1 MNKKILA
8 ALFVLCSVGA
18 TFMACNSNE
27 PDEAKAKNHDMTK
40 PEYTI
45 MFYTVGGGDLDY
57 SIEGDLMR
65 AMDALYPNDVSVR
78 FFVQM
83 KYSNEQTYWKKRKEK
98 NPDADMSKYKLQ
110 GGEFS
115 TVYRYELL
123 PSMLSED
130 KKTML
135 KLPESA
141 KYGNQ
146 GDQAAFYNPDSI
158 TSFINYCKAANPNA
172 DKYIL
177 ILSDHGGG
185 YSPLNDFD
193 KSAANA
199 NPAHMPS
206 IRRSVCFD
214 PELKGG
220 SITPLELKD
229 GILKSNVKKFDLI
242 FFDCCLLN
250 IVDVICETTDIAKYT
265 LASGHSTSGCDYGAL
280 VKELYLTVGG
290 YNSQVDAF
298 MRYTQNCADVH
309 YYRYK
314 NGSTDVRD
322 YYIDWALTQTDQLP
336 AMMNA
341 MKTFTDAVCAY
352 YDKETLSAAELL
364 DKYQKAADAPWHYV
378 DIYPYYD
385 LAAYAYALAYVMNDQ
400 EVTNAYNNLF
410 KTIDNAI
417 IYHSYANNAKDNNLS
432 YSINIGAKGYL
443 RMDFNKEHTTFACFD
458 KDGNVGF
465 YNPNTCEIIANPG
478 NEYAS
483 PKFAWKNSFEQ
494 TAFEK
499 ATGWTR
505 WMVKNPAMPN
515 NNPPVDD
522 IWDTNG
528 L

>member
-1 MNKKILA
+1 MNKKILT
-8 ALFVLCSVGA
+8 ALFVLFSIGGSFVS
-18 TFMACNSNE
+18 CNPNA

-57 SIEGDLMR
+57 SIEDDLMR
-65 AMDALYPNDVSVR
+65 AMDALFPNDVSVR

-98 NPDADMSKYKLQ
+98 NPTGDMSKYNLQ

-123 PSMLSED
+123 PSMLSAD
-130 KKTML
+130 KKML

-141 KYGNQ
+141 KYGDQ
-146 GDQAAFYNPDSI
+146 GDKAAFYNPDSI
-158 TSFINYCKAANPNA
+158 ASFINYCKAANPDA

-193 KSAANA
+193 KSVENA
-199 NPAHMPS
+199 GGKNGP
-206 IRRSVCFD
+206 RRSVCFD
-214 PELKGG
+214 PELK
-220 SITPLELKD
+220 SCITPLELKE
-229 GILKSNVKKFDLI
+229 GIQKSNVKKLDLL
-242 FFDCCLLN
+242 FYDCCLMN
-250 IVDVICETTDIAKYT
+250 IVDAICETTDIATYT
-265 LASGHSTSGCDYGAL
+265 LASGHSTSGCNYGEL
-280 VKELYLTVGG
+280 VYELYLQLGN
-290 YNSQVDAF
+290 YQSQVDAF
-298 MRYTQNCADVH
+298 KYYTQNCADVH
-309 YYRYK
+309 YERYK

-322 YYIDWALTQTDQLP
+322 LYIDWALTQTDQLP
-336 AMMNA
+336 AMMSA
-341 MKTFTDAVCAY
+341 MKRFTDAVCNY
-352 YDKETLSAAELL
+352 YDQETLP
-364 DKYQKAADAPWHYV
+364 AADLLAKYKQASNYPWHYI

-385 LAAYAYALAYVMNDQ
+385 LAGYAYALAYVMNDQ
-400 EVTNAYNNLF
+400 EVTNAYNDLF
-410 KTIDNAI
+410 RTIDNAI
-417 IYHSYANNAKDNNLS
+417 IYHSYANKAQDNNLS

-443 RMDFNKEHTTFACFD
+443 RADFNVEHTSFACVD

-465 YNPNTCEIIANPG
+465 YNPQTDTIV
-478 NEYAS
+478 AS
-483 PKFAWKNSFEQ
+483 PGHEFANGKYAWKNSFGQ

-505 WMVKNPAMPN
+505 WLERNPAMPN
-515 NNPPVDD
+515 NNPPDD
-522 IWDTNG
+522 NIWDTNG

>member
-1 MNKKILA
+1 M
-8 ALFVLCSVGA
+8 S
-18 TFMACNSNE
+18 CNPND
-27 PDEAKAKNHDMTK
+27 PDEPKMRDHDATK
-40 PEYTI
+40 PEYTV

-57 SIEGDLMR
+57 SIEDDLMR

-83 KYSNEQTYWKKRKEK
+83 KYSNEEAYWKKFREK
-98 NPDADMSKYKLQ
+98 HTEAELPGYKLQ
-110 GGEFS
+110 GGKFS
-115 TVYRYELL
+115 TVFRYELL
-123 PSMLSED
+123 PSMLSAD
-130 KKTML
+130 KKNML
-135 KLPESA
+135 QLPESA
-141 KYGNQ
+141 QYGDQ

-193 KSAANA
+193 KSVENA
-199 NPAHMPS
+199 GSQNNGP
-206 IRRSVCFD
+206 RRAICFD
-214 PELKGG
+214 PAKNGN
-220 SITPLELKD
+220 SITMLELKE
-229 GILKSNVKKFDLI
+229 GIQKSNVKKFDLI

-250 IVDVICETTDIAKYT
+250 IVDVICEMTDVATYT

-280 VKELYLTVGG
+280 VKELYLTAGG
-290 YNSQVDAF
+290 HYSQVDAF
-298 MRYTQNCADVH
+298 KRYTQNCSDVH

-314 NGSTDVRD
+314 NGSDDVRD

-336 AMMNA
+336 AMMSA

-352 YDKETLSAAELL
+352 YDKETLTAAELL
-364 DKYQKAADAPWHYV
+364 AKYQKAADYPWKYI

-385 LAAYAYALAYVMNDQ
+385 LAGYAYALAYVMNDKQ
-400 EVTNAYNNLF
+400 ITEAYNNLF

-417 IYHSYANNAKDNNLS
+417 IYHSYANDAKDNNLS
-432 YSINIGAKGYL
+432 YSINIGAQGYL
-443 RMDFNKEHTTFACFD
+443 RVDFNKEHTTFACYD

-465 YNPNTCEIIANPG
+465 YNPQTGAIVADPG
-478 NEYAS
+478 NKFAS
-483 PKFAWKNSFEQ
+483 EKYAWKNSFGQ

-505 WMVKNPAMPN
+505 WMEKNPAMPN
-515 NNPPVDD
+515 SNPPVDN